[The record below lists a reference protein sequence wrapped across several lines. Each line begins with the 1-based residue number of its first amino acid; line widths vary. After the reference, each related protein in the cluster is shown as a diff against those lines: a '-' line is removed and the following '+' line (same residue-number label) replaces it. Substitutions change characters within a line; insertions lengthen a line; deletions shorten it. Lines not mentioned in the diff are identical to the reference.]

1 MEEAIVVNKGDELID
16 LPPGFRF
23 HPTDEEI
30 ITHYLTEKVMNS
42 NFSASAIGEVD
53 LNKCEPWD
61 LPKKAKM
68 GEKQWY
74 FFCQRDRKYPTG
86 MRTNRATEAGYWKAT
101 GKDKEIFKG
110 KGCLVG
116 MKKTLVFYKGRAPK
130 GEKSN
135 WVMHEYRLEGKFS
148 YYNLPKGAK
157 VTYFSTKATL
167 LKTPFLF
174 FSIFIIIII
183 IIIIIIFLL
192 FCWLRGIFSWGHFFL
207 CFCANEES
215 MQLYVNFCCFL
226 LQDEWVVCR
235 VFDKNNTGTK
245 KSPIPDHHQ
254 LLRMNSYG
262 DDFMDYASLPPLM
275 DPTYNSN
282 KPGSSCTFMDGGDN
296 EFKAAINNQTF
307 LQVPPNHPYGSSNIF
322 NQQIPIQNPIFFH
335 QASPTS
341 TYLHQGRTT
350 AGTGFAGNDP
360 AIRQCKVEQFSSNQ
374 SMVSLSQD
382 TGLSTEINNNEISS
396 VVSKNDMEFGIS
408 KSFEDLRCLWDY

>member
-1 MEEAIVVNKGDELID
+1 MEEAIVVNKGEDLID

-30 ITHYLTEKVMNS
+30 ITHYLTEKVINS

-68 GEKQWY
+68 GEKEWY

-130 GEKSN
+130 GEKTN
-135 WVMHEYRLEGKFS
+135 WVIHEYRLEGKFS

-157 VTYFSTKATL
+157 
-167 LKTPFLF
+167 
-174 FSIFIIIII
+174 
-183 IIIIIIFLL
+183 
-192 FCWLRGIFSWGHFFL
+192 
-207 CFCANEES
+207 
-215 MQLYVNFCCFL
+215 
-226 LQDEWVVCR
+226 DEWVVSR
-235 VFDKNNTGTK
+235 VFHKNTGIK
-245 KSPIPDHHQ
+245 KSPIPDQ
-254 LLRMNSYG
+254 LLTMNSFG
-262 DDFMDYASLPPLM
+262 DDLFMDYASLPPLM
-275 DPTYNSN
+275 DPTYSN
-282 KPGSSCTFMDGGDN
+282 KAGSSFTDGEN
-296 EFKAAINNQTF
+296 EFKAINTTQMSRSSDGNY
-307 LQVPPNHPYGSSNIF
+307 LGSSNFPTMNNQSFLHTLNNHYQTGSSLF
-322 NQQIPIQNPIFFH
+322 NPQIPIQNSISFFH
-335 QASPTS
+335 QGNPNSA
-341 TYLHQGRTT
+341 YLNQGRSSSG
-350 AGTGFAGNDP
+350 APSNSNTGFGGNDQ
-360 AIRQCKVEQFSSNQ
+360 AIIRALAANSADTISKSDRQCKVEQFSSNQ

-396 VVSKNDMEFGIS
+396 VVSKSFELGSS
-408 KSFEDLRCLWDY
+408 KSFEDLGCLWDY

>member
-1 MEEAIVVNKGDELID
+1 MEEAIVVNKGEDLLD
-16 LPPGFRF
+16 LPAGFRF

-68 GEKQWY
+68 GEKEWY

-130 GEKSN
+130 GEKTN

-157 VTYFSTKATL
+157 
-167 LKTPFLF
+167 
-174 FSIFIIIII
+174 
-183 IIIIIIFLL
+183 
-192 FCWLRGIFSWGHFFL
+192 
-207 CFCANEES
+207 
-215 MQLYVNFCCFL
+215 
-226 LQDEWVVCR
+226 DEWVVCR
-235 VFDKNNTGTK
+235 VFHKNTGIK
-245 KSPIPDHHQ
+245 RSPVPDQ
-254 LLRMNSYG
+254 LLRMNSFG
-262 DDFMDYASLPPLM
+262 DDLMDYASLPPLM
-275 DPTYNSN
+275 DPTYSN
-282 KPGSSCTFMDGGDN
+282 KAGSSFTDGEN
-296 EFKAAINNQTF
+296 EFKSINKTPMSRSSDGNYPGSFSFPTINNQNF
-307 LQVPPNHPYGSSNIF
+307 LQAPNNHYQTGSSNIF
-322 NQQIPIQNPIFFH
+322 KPQIPIQNPIFSH
-335 QASPTS
+335 QGTQNSA
-341 TYLHQGRTT
+341 YLHQGRSN
-350 AGTGFAGNDP
+350 GVPSNSDTGFRGNDQ
-360 AIRQCKVEQFSSNQ
+360 AILRALAANSTDRQCKVEQFSSNQ

-382 TGLSTEINNNEISS
+382 TGLSTEINNNDISS
-396 VVSKNDMEFGIS
+396 VVSKNIELGSS
-408 KSFEDLRCLWDY
+408 KSYEDIEDLGCFWDY

>member
-1 MEEAIVVNKGDELID
+1 MEEAIVVNKGEDLID

-30 ITHYLTEKVMNS
+30 ITHYLTEKVMNI

-68 GEKQWY
+68 GEKVWY

-110 KGCLVG
+110 KSCLVG

-130 GEKSN
+130 GEKTN

-157 VTYFSTKATL
+157 
-167 LKTPFLF
+167 
-174 FSIFIIIII
+174 
-183 IIIIIIFLL
+183 
-192 FCWLRGIFSWGHFFL
+192 
-207 CFCANEES
+207 
-215 MQLYVNFCCFL
+215 
-226 LQDEWVVCR
+226 DEWAVCR
-235 VFDKNNTGTK
+235 VFHKNTGIK
-245 KSPIPDHHQ
+245 KSPIPDQ
-254 LLRMNSYG
+254 LLRMNSFG
-262 DDFMDYASLPPLM
+262 DDLMDYASLPPLM
-275 DPTYNSN
+275 DPTYSN
-282 KPGSSCTFMDGGDN
+282 KAGSSFTDGEN
-296 EFKAAINNQTF
+296 EFKAINTGSMSRSPDGNYLGRSNNFPTMNNQNF
-307 LQVPPNHPYGSSNIF
+307 LQAPINHYQTGSSMF
-322 NQQIPIQNPIFFH
+322 NPQIPIQNPIFFH
-335 QASPTS
+335 QGTPSNS
-341 TYLHQGRTT
+341 
-350 AGTGFAGNDP
+350 GTGFGSSDQ
-360 AIRQCKVEQFSSNQ
+360 AILRALAANSADTIFPKSDRQCKVEQFSSNQ

-396 VVSKNDMEFGIS
+396 VVSKSIELGNSKSYDDME
-408 KSFEDLRCLWDY
+408 DLECFWDY